1 MLKQVIVGG
10 VMAVLILINGCSGP
24 SDLEFRKV
32 SNVKFSMMGKPKVTA
47 DVVLYN
53 PNRIAMELRSADLD
67 IRIDGKSAGKVNQ
80 TFQLKLPKQS
90 EFVLPVEVGLS
101 LRESG
106 LLGTLLGMVNGKT
119 LKVEFMGEV
128 KVKIKSV
135 PASVRV
141 YHTEEIKL

>member
-1 MLKQVIVGG
+1 MLKHFISVTLSALLMLAG
-10 VMAVLILINGCSGP
+10 GCSGP

-32 SNVKFSMMGKPKVTA
+32 SNVKFSIAGKPKVTA

-53 PNRIAMELRSADLD
+53 PNRMAMELRSADLD
-67 IRIDGKSAGKVNQ
+67 IRIDGKSAGKVSQ
-80 TFQLKLPKQS
+80 TFQLKLPKES
-90 EFVLPVEVGLS
+90 EFILPVEVGLS

-106 LLGTLLGMVNGKT
+106 LMGTLLGMVNGKT
-119 LKVEFMGEV
+119 LKVEFVGEV

-135 PASVRV
+135 PASVKV

>member
-1 MLKQVIVGG
+1 MKHFISVTLSALLMLAG
-10 VMAVLILINGCSGP
+10 GCSGP

-32 SNVKFSMMGKPKVTA
+32 SNVKFSIAGKPKVTA

-53 PNRIAMELRSADLD
+53 PNRMAMELRSADLD
-67 IRIDGKSAGKVNQ
+67 IRIDGKSAGKVSQ
-80 TFQLKLPKQS
+80 TFQLKLPKES
-90 EFVLPVEVGLS
+90 EFILPVEVGLS

-106 LLGTLLGMVNGKT
+106 LMGTLLGMVNGKT
-119 LKVEFMGEV
+119 LKVEFVGEV

-135 PASVRV
+135 PASVKV

>member
-1 MLKQVIVGG
+1 
-10 VMAVLILINGCSGP
+10 MAVLILINGCSGP